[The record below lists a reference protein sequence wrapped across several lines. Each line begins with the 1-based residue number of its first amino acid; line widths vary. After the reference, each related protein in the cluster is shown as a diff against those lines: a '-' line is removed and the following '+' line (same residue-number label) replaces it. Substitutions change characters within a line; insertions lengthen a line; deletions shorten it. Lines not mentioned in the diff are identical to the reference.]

1 MTSTVYKE
9 VANAHSSGGA
19 GTQRVTS
26 HDDGTFHGE
35 GALITSEDDS
45 AATITYTQT
54 AGFWDSFVCWASGE
68 GRYVEPVYRH
78 VPDNAYGG
86 HYVMASPGGCAI
98 F

>member
-1 MTSTVYKE
+1 MRIHQAVLALSASLLMTMELST
-9 VANAHSSGGA
+9 ARA
-19 GTQRVTS
+19 
-26 HDDGTFHGE
+26 
-35 GALITSEDDS
+35 ALITSEGDS

-54 AGFWDSFVCWASGE
+54 AGFWDGFVCWASGE

-86 HYVMASPGGCAI
+86 HYVMASPGGCAV

>member
-1 MTSTVYKE
+1 MRIHQAALALSASLLMTMELST
-9 VANAHSSGGA
+9 ARA
-19 GTQRVTS
+19 
-26 HDDGTFHGE
+26 
-35 GALITSEDDS
+35 ALITSEDDS
-45 AATITYTQT
+45 AATITYTRT